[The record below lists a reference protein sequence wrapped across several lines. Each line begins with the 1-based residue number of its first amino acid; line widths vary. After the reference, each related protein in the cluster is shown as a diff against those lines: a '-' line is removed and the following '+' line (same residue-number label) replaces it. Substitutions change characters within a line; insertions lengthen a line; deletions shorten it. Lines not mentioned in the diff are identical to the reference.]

1 MCFKALKSTGLG
13 QGCSGLMLS
22 RHIAARTRSSP
33 FPAPPSLP
41 PECPPEPIPGAA
53 AAATAPS
60 PARDYAS
67 RRAPRERCG
76 ARRCRRLPRGTLGA
90 VGAPLRH
97 PRLLLWRPLRHRPP
111 FGEGRSALLPRGRA
125 KGASPPPPW
134 PVVVSPWQRV
144 MATAVNEFSGRQ
156 REKEGLSRLQLRA
169 PDRRGLS
176 FLAARAGAPRAAGG
190 GGGSGVPP
198 QAEPVLLLVPALRRL
213 RPAPLRRLPARAALR
228 LALRAPLPRRPH
240 GRQGQQGRGRRRAR
254 ARRGARDGAGLSQAG
269 LRVHLH
275 GAAHRRGRER

>member
-1 MCFKALKSTGLG
+1 
-13 QGCSGLMLS
+13 
-22 RHIAARTRSSP
+22 
-33 FPAPPSLP
+33 
-41 PECPPEPIPGAA
+41 
-53 AAATAPS
+53 
-60 PARDYAS
+60 
-67 RRAPRERCG
+67 
-76 ARRCRRLPRGTLGA
+76 
-90 VGAPLRH
+90 
-97 PRLLLWRPLRHRPP
+97 
-111 FGEGRSALLPRGRA
+111 
-125 KGASPPPPW
+125 
-134 PVVVSPWQRV
+134 

-169 PDRRGLS
+169 PGRRGLAL
-176 FLAARAGAPRAAGG
+176 LAARAGPPRAAGG
-190 GGGSGVPP
+190 GGGGGGVPP

-254 ARRGARDGAGLSQAG
+254 ARRGARDGAGLPQAG